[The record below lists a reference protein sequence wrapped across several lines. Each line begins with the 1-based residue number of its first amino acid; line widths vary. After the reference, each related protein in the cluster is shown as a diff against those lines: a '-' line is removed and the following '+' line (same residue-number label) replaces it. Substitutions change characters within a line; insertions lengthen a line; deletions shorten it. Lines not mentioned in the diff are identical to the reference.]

1 MIAWSN
7 TMIKFV
13 ALPLL
18 RKALAIRYSPIIV
31 LYQTCYLSEKVIQD
45 ASVYAHRNQI
55 SSPKTT
61 IK

>member
-31 LYQTCYLSEKVIQD
+31 LYQTFYLSEKLYKMPRFMLIE
-45 ASVYAHRNQI
+45 
-55 SSPKTT
+55 
-61 IK
+61 IKFLHLKPL